1 MAKPKG
7 GNLAALWEV
16 SDQERQQF
24 FEHIQKRSLTG
35 PEMTGA
41 AKGDKVSSPDKLSSQ
56 DNLAAPDKLSSIDN
70 LTPPDKLPPS
80 VALEPR
86 ALIVKPHEENVVV
99 DTPDNLSSPD
109 SLAASD
115 NLSPPDKLS
124 STIVLLVDTAG
135 NVVEAKYT
143 KPRTRVQDAHT
154 GSEHLV
160 YTTLW
165 AEAGKIDPRRDYR
178 DAAIEIRRIAANTG
192 ISPRNVTRILR
203 SLEDK
208 LSIRTLEPESSRDR
222 IGRKY
227 RVFSMGRVLENCKNA
242 GFEYVYRYKNAVDLA
257 RPFQSSPDGLVPET
271 INRPPDNLASPD
283 SLSPLAPDKLS
294 PAPPD
299 KLSSK
304 PPDKLSPHSGI
315 KKRKEESGTTTT
327 TEAET
332 SCHPLTSCHPSG
344 DPAVEQL
351 AAQLASWIAIDDEAV
366 QTIWTKCRE
375 GDSTCTPDEV
385 AYMAAQKKPLLQN
398 REHEFRNPVG
408 LLISS
413 VPKFFANGGG
423 EVLKQHRKDVQ
434 RRREETEHR
443 EEERR
448 ELARRILANPGSDET
463 DTEWAR
469 QELSAVTG

>member
-16 SDQERQQF
+16 SDRERQEF
-24 FEHIQKRSLTG
+24 FEHIQKRSLTT
-35 PEMTGA
+35 PETAEDIGS
-41 AKGDKVSSPDKLSSQ
+41 DNLSSPD
-56 DNLAAPDKLSSIDN
+56 NLAL
-70 LTPPDKLPPS
+70 PDKLPPS
-80 VALEPR
+80 VAVES
-86 ALIVKPHEENVVV
+86 KPHIVQQYAENIVVGP
-99 DTPDNLSSPD
+99 PDNLSSPD
-109 SLAASD
+109 
-115 NLSPPDKLS
+115 NLSPM
-124 STIVLLVDTAG
+124 IALLVDTAG

-143 KPRTRVQDAHT
+143 KPRMRVQDAHT

-227 RVFSMGRVLENCKNA
+227 RVFSMSRVLENCKNA

-257 RPFQSSPDGLVPET
+257 RPFRSSSDGLTPENP
-271 INRPPDNLASPD
+271 INRPPDNLSSPD
-283 SLSPLAPDKLS
+283 SLSPDTHDNLT

-304 PPDKLSPHSGI
+304 PPDNLSSHLGI
-315 KKRKEESGTTTT
+315 KKRKEQTGTTTT
-327 TEAET
+327 AET
-332 SCHPLTSCHPSG
+332 ETTCHPLTTWRPLI
-344 DPAVEQL
+344 DPPVEQL
-351 AAQLASWIAIDDEAV
+351 AAQLSTWIAIDNEAV
-366 QTIWTKCRE
+366 QMIWSKCRE
-375 GDSTCTPDEV
+375 ANPSCTPEEV
-385 AYMAAQKKPLLQN
+385 AYMA
-398 REHEFRNPVG
+398 
-408 LLISS
+408 

-423 EVLKQHRKDVQ
+423 EALKQHRKDAQ
-434 RRREETEHR
+434 RRREEDKRR
-443 EEERR
+443 EEERH
-448 ELARRILANPGSDET
+448 ELLRQILADSNAPEEDK
-463 DTEWAR
+463 EWAR
-469 QELSAVTG
+469 QALNLISNEAGKG